1 VSRILIGV
9 DASERSE
16 DATAFGGRMAE
27 TADADII
34 VANAYPY
41 SDIPSRAS
49 SGAYRTVLRDDALE
63 TVNAMR
69 ARLGEAAG
77 RAEVLVTANTSP
89 AHALHKIAD
98 ANRVSLI
105 VVGSTH
111 TGRIGRV
118 LPGSTA
124 ERLLHGSPCSVAV
137 VPKGYATQADNP
149 IRRIGV
155 GYNQSDE
162 ARAAVFAAA
171 DLARAFGAQL
181 EVIGVVSSEAY
192 SAPALMSGGPSLA
205 TLKED
210 VERSVQESLD
220 AIVAEI
226 PSDVSATSVRLDGD
240 AAEAI
245 AERSAQLDLLVTG
258 SRGYGP
264 LHSVLVGG
272 FAGRL
277 VRSAQCPVIVVP
289 RGIEAQLGNL
299 FGGTAATAV

>member
-1 VSRILIGV
+1 VSSILIGV
-9 DASERSE
+9 DASDRSK
-16 DATAFGGRMAE
+16 DAIAFGGRLADA
-27 TADADII
+27 ADADIT

-41 SDIPSRAS
+41 SDVPSRAS
-49 SGAYRTVLRDDALE
+49 STAYRTVLRDDALE
-63 TVNAMR
+63 TANEMR
-69 ARLGEAAG
+69 ARLGEDAE
-77 RAEVLVTANTSP
+77 RAEVVVTANTSP
-89 AHALHKIAD
+89 AHALHKMAD

-111 TGRIGRV
+111 TGRAGRV

-137 VPKGYATQADNP
+137 VPKDYRDHADAP
-149 IRRIGV
+149 IRRVGV
-155 GYNQSDE
+155 AYNQSDE
-162 ARAAVFAAA
+162 SRAAVFAAA

-181 EVIGVVSSEAY
+181 EVIGVVGSEAY
-192 SAPALMSGGPSLA
+192 GTPALLSGGPSVANLR
-205 TLKED
+205 EHI
-210 VERSVQESLD
+210 ERHVQESLD

-226 PSDVSATSVRLDGD
+226 PSDVPATSVRLDGG
-240 AAEAI
+240 AAEAL

-272 FAGRL
+272 FSGRL

-289 RGIEAQLGNL
+289 RGIAAPLGNL
-299 FGGTAATAV
+299 FGGTTATAV